1 MKQVAKRE
9 SDLNVLDYFKID
21 EFNLIPRDW
30 RVVKL
35 GDVFEFSKKPKQIV
49 IEKKEVV
56 PFISMELISET
67 SNKVKG
73 WKLKKISQIS
83 SGTFVFKNDLIIA
96 KITPCFENGKQAI
109 LDNLPKN
116 YGFATTEIW
125 ALHPKNEEV
134 LIENL
139 YNFLKLPVVRSALAS
154 KMEGATGRQRL
165 PRHVLKNL
173 FIPIPPLPEQKKI
186 AVVLRA
192 VQEAKEKTEEV
203 IKAAKELK
211 KSLMKHLF
219 TYGPVSIKEAEKVKL
234 KETEIGTVPA
244 VWNVRA
250 LGKIADFRNGI
261 NFSREQKGERGILT
275 IDVLNM
281 YGEDIYIKLNN
292 LYRVNKKINEE
303 YLLKNGDMLF
313 VRSSLKQEGV
323 GWTSLFQEINE
334 PVTYCGFII
343 RARLKIFDNLSPKFI
358 THYLRTDIARQN
370 LIASSGK
377 VAITNI
383 NQGMLSKIK
392 VPLPSTGIQKKVIE
406 VLSSVDK
413 KIETEEN
420 KKNALEVLFKAL
432 LNNLMTGK
440 IRVNNL
446 DIEV

>member
-173 FIPIPPLPEQKKI
+173 FIPIPPLLEQKKI
-186 AVVLRA
+186 AAVLRV

-219 TYGPVSIKEAEKVKL
+219 TYGPVSIEEAEKVKL
-234 KETEIGTVPA
+234 KETEIGIMPEDWDFLTLGELIESTQYGISMRGKVIGKYPILRMNNLIDGHLNTSDLQFLNLKGDVFKKFKLNIGDILFNRTNSFELVGKTSIFDIKGNFVFA
-244 VWNVRA
+244 SYLIRIIPNINKVYPYYLNYYFNWDKTQNRLKSLASRGVSQSNISASKLKLFWIA
-250 LGKIADFRNGI
+250 LPSRPFQQKIAN
-261 NFSREQKGERGILT
+261 ILT
-275 IDVLNM
+275 S
-281 YGEDIYIKLNN
+281 
-292 LYRVNKKINEE
+292 
-303 YLLKNGDMLF
+303 F
-313 VRSSLKQEGV
+313 
-323 GWTSLFQEINE
+323 
-334 PVTYCGFII
+334 
-343 RARLKIFDNLSPKFI
+343 
-358 THYLRTDIARQN
+358 
-370 LIASSGK
+370 
-377 VAITNI
+377 
-383 NQGMLSKIK
+383 
-392 VPLPSTGIQKKVIE
+392 
-406 VLSSVDK
+406 DK
-413 KIETEEN
+413 KIEAEEN
-420 KKNALEVLFKAL
+420 KKKALEVLFETL

-440 IRVNNL
+440 IRVHNL